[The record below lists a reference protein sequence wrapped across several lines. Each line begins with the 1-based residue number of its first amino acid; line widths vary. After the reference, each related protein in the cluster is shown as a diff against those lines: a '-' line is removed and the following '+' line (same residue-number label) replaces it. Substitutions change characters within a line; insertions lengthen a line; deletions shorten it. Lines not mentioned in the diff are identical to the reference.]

1 MQSGG
6 PAGRG
11 VSEDDADAGA
21 STSLVVPGNARHDAE
36 LTGLFLTGPLPMH
49 ATSGGVR
56 GVPPGR
62 PVEGL
67 GLATRDHDASGLA
80 PGLTE
85 RLSHGGPDG
94 AGFVALS
101 KIGGSLVSVTLASSP
116 SARPLGRAWALS
128 AKVVATGRR
137 SVSRLGAVRSC
148 SIAAVRGYQPRS
160 GAGDP
165 VNFHRGI
172 VAGLLDGGQARHGLD
187 GALGGCRGPSPRVR
201 RGEGLSDEA
210 FRLQTA
216 RSRAKSGRSRRRLV
230 IGCYE

>member
-11 VSEDDADAGA
+11 VPEDDADAGA

-85 RLSHGGPDG
+85 GLSHGGPDG

-137 SVSRLGAVRSC
+137 SVSRLGAVRWLSG
-148 SIAAVRGYQPRS
+148 SVAVVPFNCPSTVVPSLPACGSVRTARWMACRS
-160 GAGDP
+160 G
-165 VNFHRGI
+165 
-172 VAGLLDGGQARHGLD
+172 
-187 GALGGCRGPSPRVR
+187 
-201 RGEGLSDEA
+201 
-210 FRLQTA
+210 
-216 RSRAKSGRSRRRLV
+216 
-230 IGCYE
+230 